1 MDTMNIEEIHKK
13 LQTDWADWTDDDE
26 DQCLSI
32 SKKELISALQAINTY
47 LVGFDLKTRIEK
59 DPTTKVCEFCEKTYK
74 GAEPVCDTCLLDM
87 KLKLRRFS
95 FLLTE
100 KNMRKVYSE
109 LLDR

>member
-1 MDTMNIEEIHKK
+1 MDTMDIEEIHRK

-32 SKKELISALQAINTY
+32 CKKELISALQAINTY

-59 DPTTKVCEFCEKTYK
+59 DPTRKVCKFCEKPYK
-74 GAEPVCDTCLLDM
+74 GAEPVCDKCLLDM

>member
-32 SKKELISALQAINTY
+32 RKKELISALEAINAY
-47 LVGFDLKTRIEK
+47 LVSFDLKTRIEK
-59 DPTTKVCEFCEKTYK
+59 DPTQKVCEFCQKTYK
-74 GAEPVCDTCLLDM
+74 GAEPVCDKCLLDM

-95 FLLTE
+95 FFLSE

-109 LLDR
+109 ILDR

>member
-1 MDTMNIEEIHKK
+1 MDAMDIETIHKK
-13 LQTDWADWTDDDE
+13 LQTDWAEWTDDDE

-32 SKKELISALQAINTY
+32 NKKELITALQAINAY
-47 LVGFDLKTRIEK
+47 LVNFDLKTRIEK
-59 DPTTKVCEFCEKTYK
+59 DPTPKVCEFCEKTYK

-95 FLLTE
+95 CLLSE
-100 KNMRKVYSE
+100 KNMGKVYRE

>member
-1 MDTMNIEEIHKK
+1 MDTMDIETIYKK

-32 SKKELISALQAINTY
+32 RKKELISALQAINTY

-59 DPTTKVCEFCEKTYK
+59 DPTPKVCEFCEKTYK
-74 GAEPVCDTCLLDM
+74 GAEPVCDKCLLDI
-87 KLKLRRFS
+87 KLRLRRFS
-95 FLLTE
+95 FLLNE
-100 KNMRKVYSE
+100 EDMRRVYGE

>member
-1 MDTMNIEEIHKK
+1 MDTMDIETIHKK

-32 SKKELISALQAINTY
+32 CKKELITALQAINAY
-47 LVGFDLKTRIEK
+47 LVNFDLKTRIEK
-59 DPTTKVCEFCEKTYK
+59 DPTPKVCGFCEKTYR

-95 FLLTE
+95 CLLTE
-100 KNMRKVYSE
+100 KNMGKVYRE